1 MKQVGIFCF
10 FLAVQVI
17 VKMFPLYGKEQTKN
31 CRKNMSK
38 DKSREVC
45 ENDKF
50 KKKKERQQKKLV
62 TLREMNGK
70 RIKDREQQGA
80 RIGRV
85 PYKGK
90 KKSGQGKKTM
100 QLTGKVAY
108 KNKQAKYN

>member
-1 MKQVGIFCF
+1 
-10 FLAVQVI
+10 
-17 VKMFPLYGKEQTKN
+17 
-31 CRKNMSK
+31 
-38 DKSREVC
+38 
-45 ENDKF
+45 
-50 KKKKERQQKKLV
+50 
-62 TLREMNGK
+62 MNGK